1 MDEIGGPMT
10 NIFPDHDSGDTSL
23 HMASADAAATLRQWF
38 TAHLRTVGRALA
50 WFGVSNR
57 DDRADLTQDVFFAAY
72 LALLRDEPIDNPR
85 AWLRECAR
93 KHASNH
99 RHKEL
104 RRMAGVGSAGAVA
117 ASTVHDPERIV
128 ADRERLRRAFASLD
142 EDAQSLVFDVRAD
155 EVSWG
160 DVARERGITVDQA
173 RYLYQRALTQME
185 EVLKRDDSN
194 EKERRSIGPP
204 VAVAVAVAVALD
216 LIERALRAEADD
228 LSPDT
233 RRRIWDALE
242 QRMDA
247 TLVHTVDPAGAGG
260 SPGALRPRMPPR
272 AAVPRLELGATLGL
286 LGGGIA
292 IGVVIG
298 YLLHGPLPR
307 LASPA
312 PDVAVQTSTI
322 APIPPSPEATAAA
335 VAVALPAPD
344 PAPRPLLAPPAAP
357 RASET
362 QGTSAVVRGKARS
375 SADSMA
381 LLDRARAAL
390 ASGEALA
397 ALGLIAQHA
406 RRFAG
411 GQDSG
416 ARRELLQL
424 ACATP
429 AGRAAPECA
438 GVSSSAVPD

>member
-1 MDEIGGPMT
+1 MEEIGGPMT
-10 NIFPDHDSGDTSL
+10 NISPDHDSGNTNPV
-23 HMASADAAATLRQWF
+23 MAPADAAATLRQWF

-50 WFGVSNR
+50 WFGVSSR

-72 LALLRDEPIDNPR
+72 LALLREEPIDNPR

-104 RRMAGVGSAGAVA
+104 RRQPGAGAA
-117 ASTVHDPERIV
+117 AAVTASVVHDPERIA
-128 ADRERLRRAFASLD
+128 ADRERLRRAFGSLD

-155 EVSWG
+155 EVSWS

-194 EKERRSIGPP
+194 EEERRSIGPP
-204 VAVAVAVAVALD
+204 VTVSVALA
-216 LIERALRAEADD
+216 LIEGALRAEADD

-233 RRRIWDALE
+233 RRQIWDSLE

-247 TLVHTVDPAGAGG
+247 SLLHTVDPAGSRR
-260 SPGALRPRMPPR
+260 SPEELASRRLPR
-272 AAVPRLELGATLGL
+272 AGVPQLELGATVGL

-292 IGVVIG
+292 VGIVIG

-307 LASPA
+307 SAEPA
-312 PDVAVQTSTI
+312 PGLAAQASTL
-322 APIPPSPEATAAA
+322 APTPPSPEPTAAPIA
-335 VAVALPAPD
+335 IAIAIPAPD
-344 PAPRPLLAPPAAP
+344 PAPGLLLSPAPAP
-357 RASET
+357 RAPAIS
-362 QGTSAVVRGKARS
+362 GTSSVVPGKARS
-375 SADSMA
+375 GAGSMA

-390 ASGEALA
+390 AAGETPA
-397 ALGLIAQHA
+397 ALGLITQHA
-406 RRFAG
+406 RRFLG

-416 ARRELLQL
+416 ARRELLVL

-429 AGRAAPECA
+429 GGRAASECA
-438 GVSSSAVPD
+438 SLSPGPAPD